1 MAGKGMDKGPP
12 SDNLFISGFPEGF
25 DEASLRTIMGA
36 YGNITQCKVMAS
48 QPGRKAAAMVRFS
61 TVDEAKW
68 IVENLSGNIPQGLTD
83 PIDANYA
90 RNKDDKGAGK
100 DGGWGKGPYGGD
112 GKGDC
117 KDGKGKGKGKC
128 S

>member
-68 IVENLSGNIPQGLTD
+68 IVDNLNGNIPQGLTE
-83 PIDANYA
+83 PVNCSYA
-90 RNKDDKGAGK
+90 VDKSAKGGDKGAGK
-100 DGGWGKGPYGGD
+100 GWDGGKGYTPYDNSGG
-112 GKGDC
+112 
-117 KDGKGKGKGKC
+117 
-128 S
+128 